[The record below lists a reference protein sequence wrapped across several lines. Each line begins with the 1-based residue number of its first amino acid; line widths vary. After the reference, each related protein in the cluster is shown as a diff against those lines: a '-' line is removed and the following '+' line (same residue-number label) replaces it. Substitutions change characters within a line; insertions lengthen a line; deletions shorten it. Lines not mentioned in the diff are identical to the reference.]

1 MMFMKKKFFKNVSQH
16 LLLSFISS
24 FTPIKANIRWKSKWI
39 LNKLREILEHL
50 N

>member
-1 MMFMKKKFFKNVSQH
+1 MCPNTCSY
-16 LLLSFISS
+16 LFISS

-39 LNKLREILEHL
+39 LNKLKEILEHL